1 MFLFIFSFADE
12 CFDLLLPIV
21 LDVIF
26 FAFLFRRSMFVDKFL
41 LWKVFPVCCLRWIL
55 QFAVFGCPP
64 GADPLLK
71 DHETVGLIDAVQR
84 LVAVWSKKEFVQS
97 ATMEQQ
103 ACILSRSFNSLIQC

>member
-1 MFLFIFSFADE
+1 M
-12 CFDLLLPIV
+12 
-21 LDVIF
+21 
-26 FAFLFRRSMFVDKFL
+26 DKFL

-64 GADPLLK
+64 VADPLSK
-71 DHETVGLIDAVQR
+71 DHETVGLIDTVQR

-103 ACILSRSFNSLIQC
+103 ACILSHSFNCLILI